1 MGDME
6 RAAQALRTG
15 ATLPPE
21 ASPVLADLLES
32 HHTVAVGKHPPKGW
46 LMVDMAAIDMAR
58 AITGERTDP
67 QRDRGNAIE
76 ALRGGAPVP
85 AEASARLAELL
96 DEHRRLEPSSETPQE
111 WLAVRDTAGRVAQ
124 AVIDGMH

>member
-76 ALRGGAPVP
+76 ALWKDRGVQDCFKRSR
-85 AEASARLAELL
+85 EYQLNDSAR
-96 DEHRRLEPSSETPQE
+96 
-111 WLAVRDTAGRVAQ
+111 
-124 AVIDGMH
+124 